1 MYTVI
6 KPDTFTSSIMG
17 NQGKK
22 DVCYRWFQYVLKQ
35 ECDDGILL
43 YNVLSCEMLFL
54 TAVEVGEKSAN
65 EKLIEKWFLVPE
77 DFEDFSFAKK
87 VKRIRQLVYK
97 TDTRKKLMA
106 SIDRFWI
113 LTTTECNARCF
124 YCHESGIPQ
133 LSMSSEIAD
142 DVLNYILKHG
152 ASKIHIMWYGGEPLV
167 NLTAIDYISQ
177 GLLDHGIEFNSS
189 MISNGYM
196 FDDERAHKAK
206 TLWHLDEVQIT
217 LDGLEDTYNRVKAYV
232 RKDDQSLFYVILG
245 NIEVLLQQGI
255 HVKIRM
261 NLDEYNV
268 DELFALADL
277 LLERFHDY
285 KNCSIYSA
293 PFLEDCLG
301 TCYKRTEEKRRYV
314 FQKYFELNTILNQH
328 GKLTRSELATT
339 MNSEMRCIALANVR
353 VIFPDGKFAY
363 CHDYQDGIIEGD
375 IYENEPPIERRWEY
389 AKCIPETAKC
399 EQCIRFPQCVR
410 LEKCFNNKCNDELIN
425 EWVWT
430 TRNEMIWAYE
440 KNA

>member
-232 RKDDQSLFYVILG
+232 RKDDQSPFYVILG
-245 NIEVLLQQGI
+245 NIEVLLQ
-255 HVKIRM
+255 
-261 NLDEYNV
+261 
-268 DELFALADL
+268 ELFDL
-277 LLERFHDY
+277 FGTIFGRLPGNLL
-285 KNCSIYSA
+285 
-293 PFLEDCLG
+293 
-301 TCYKRTEEKRRYV
+301 
-314 FQKYFELNTILNQH
+314 
-328 GKLTRSELATT
+328 
-339 MNSEMRCIALANVR
+339 
-353 VIFPDGKFAY
+353 
-363 CHDYQDGIIEGD
+363 
-375 IYENEPPIERRWEY
+375 
-389 AKCIPETAKC
+389 
-399 EQCIRFPQCVR
+399 
-410 LEKCFNNKCNDELIN
+410 
-425 EWVWT
+425 
-430 TRNEMIWAYE
+430 
-440 KNA
+440 